1 MHTQTL
7 TPTDAH
13 LAIAGELLRSGRL
26 VAFPTETVYGLGA
39 HARDPVA
46 VRSIFD
52 VKQRPPDNPLI
63 VHIPDVGDLGRLVD
77 RVTPLARRLA
87 AGFWPGPLTM
97 VLEARPEVPDVTT
110 GGLTTV
116 AVRVPDHPVAI
127 ALLASAGVPVAA
139 PSANRSGRPSPTT
152 AAHVM
157 ADLGG
162 RIDAVVDGGRCV
174 FGIESTVVDVRGE
187 RPVVLR
193 EGAVT
198 REDLGIHDRETSE
211 PELHASPGTRHRHYQ
226 PSCRVEIAVAGTAV
240 DIAASLAER
249 GETVGMLATCE
260 PPPDV
265 ARLGRFHH
273 AGELAARLYAAFRDG
288 EEAGLDVI
296 VVEAVPEVG
305 VGRAVMDR
313 LRRASS

>member
-1 MHTQTL
+1 MYTRTL
-7 TPTDAH
+7 NATNDD
-13 LAIAGELLRSGRL
+13 LATAGGLLRAGRL

-39 HARDPVA
+39 NALDPTA
-46 VRSIFD
+46 VRTVFE
-52 VKQRPPDNPLI
+52 VKQRPADNPLI
-63 VHIPDVGDLGRLVD
+63 VHVSDVTRLEGLVQ
-77 RVTPLARRLA
+77 RVTPLARGLA
-87 AGFWPGPLTM
+87 SEFWPGPITM
-97 VLEARPEVPDVTT
+97 VLEARSDVPDVTT
-110 GGLTTV
+110 GGLGTV

-127 ALLASAGVPVAA
+127 ALLDLAGVPVAA

-174 FGIESTVVDVRGE
+174 FGIESTVVDVRGDQ
-187 RPVVLR
+187 PIVLR

-198 REDLGIHDRETSE
+198 REDLGLVEHQRPDADF
-211 PELHASPGTRHRHYQ
+211 HAAPGTLHRHYQ
-226 PSCRVEIAVAGTAV
+226 PNCRVEIAPPGAAAATASHLAAAG
-240 DIAASLAER
+240 S
-249 GETVGMLATCE
+249 TVGLLSTEE

-265 ARLGRFHH
+265 AGLGRFHH
-273 AGELAARLYAAFRDG
+273 AGELAARLYAALRDG

-296 VVEAVPEVG
+296 VVEAVAEVG

-313 LRRASS
+313 LRRASA